1 VTGTRATLAE
11 ICVVA
16 CAEAWRGDGA
26 LVASPMGLIPTLGA
40 RLAQL
45 TFEPDL
51 LITDGE
57 ATLLAPAGAGDHA
70 GQPGD
75 DQPTAGR
82 VTEGWLPFRQ
92 VFTLLAAGRR
102 HVMMGASQLD
112 QFGNQNISC
121 IGDWARPKVQLLG
134 VRGAPGNTVN
144 HPVSYWLPKHTRRVL
159 VDQVDMVSGIGYDR
173 AAGLGGRAAR
183 FHELRRVVTNL
194 AVLDFGGPDHSM
206 RLRSVH
212 PGVTVSD
219 VAEATGFLLAAPY
232 QVPQTRLPTA
242 AELALIRDHLDPQ
255 SRRDQEL
262 A

>member
-1 VTGTRATLAE
+1 VTRTEATLAE

-57 ATLLAPAGAGDHA
+57 ATLLAPAGT
-70 GQPGD
+70 GD
-75 DQPTAGR
+75 DGEQPDDSQPSAGR
-82 VTEGWLPFRQ
+82 VIEGWLPFRQ
-92 VFTLLAAGRR
+92 VFTMLAAGRR

-112 QFGNQNISC
+112 LFGNQNISC
-121 IGDWARPKVQLLG
+121 IGDWARPKAQLLG

-144 HPVSYWLPKHTRRVL
+144 HPVSYWLPRHTRRVL
-159 VDQVDMVSGIGYDR
+159 VDQVDMVSGVGYDR
-173 AAGLGGRAAR
+173 AAGLGGRAAG